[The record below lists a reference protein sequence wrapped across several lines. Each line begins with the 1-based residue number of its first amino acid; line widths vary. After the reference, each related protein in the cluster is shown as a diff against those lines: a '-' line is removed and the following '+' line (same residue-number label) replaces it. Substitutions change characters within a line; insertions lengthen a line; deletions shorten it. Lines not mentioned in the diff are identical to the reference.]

1 MPGRLI
7 ALLGPDSGA
16 KGSREKTM
24 VASSGPTV
32 APAVTDKR
40 IRGAA
45 PHRRVLK
52 HMNHDSP
59 DQHGLPVRWG
69 VRR

>member
-7 ALLGPDSGA
+7 ALLVPDSGA

-24 VASSGPTV
+24 VASSSPTV

-40 IRGAA
+40 IRGATPPPA
-45 PHRRVLK
+45 LSVRGRSSSLLL
-52 HMNHDSP
+52 P
-59 DQHGLPVRWG
+59 DVP
-69 VRR
+69 